1 MKGGL
6 GLTLGGLC
14 AVLIACAGP
23 RASKSVEAPAAMAAE
38 TSPLGD
44 SPRSQIDALDR
55 QIDADLATLQL
66 ARPATPVGACVQPP
80 CDPEPM
86 ATAAQPPQADPSC
99 KPGASETCK
108 DSCRLA
114 DSICTSAD
122 RICNIAA
129 QLGGNDAYANGKCAS
144 GTASCDAARTRCCGC

>member
-1 MKGGL
+1 MKGAL
-6 GLTLGGLC
+6 GLSLGGLC
-14 AVLIACAGP
+14 AVLIACAGGARP
-23 RASKSVEAPAAMAAE
+23 RSAAAPGATPE

-44 SPRSQIDALDR
+44 TPRSQIDALDR
-55 QIDADLATLQL
+55 QIDEDLATLQL
-66 ARPATPVGACVQPP
+66 ARPATPIGACVQPP
-80 CDPEPM
+80 CDPQPM

-99 KPGASETCK
+99 RPGPSELCK

-114 DSICTSAD
+114 DSICTSAA
-122 RICNIAA
+122 RICDIAA